1 MLSTFI
7 SVKTRLPDLC
17 TEVWNYALELR
28 RGGDPGRAEA
38 VKSKVSSLFRLLD
51 KQAKLAQ
58 VDQADLQQAKYALCA
73 QIDEIVMSSA
83 WPCRGGWAPLCVD
96 YYGDGA
102 AGENF
107 YQRLETYRH
116 SSETRRR
123 DLLEV
128 FYICLALGFLGR
140 FSDTRGLEQ
149 RKALMDGISREL
161 CGEAAR
167 PLSVQVTSPD
177 PLPKPRSP
185 RPFWLVPA
193 LCLLAVGALYAALSW
208 ALGTAA

>member
-58 VDQADLQQAKYALCA
+58 VEQGDLQQAKYALCA
-73 QIDEIVMSSA
+73 QIDEIVMSSG
-83 WPCRGGWAPLCVD
+83 WPWRDNFAPLCVE
-96 YYGDGA
+96 YYGDAA

-107 YQRLETYRH
+107 FQRLETFRH
-116 SSETRRR
+116 STETRRR

-128 FYICLALGFLGR
+128 FYICLALGFQGR
-140 FSDTRGLEQ
+140 YSDTRGLEQ
-149 RKALMDGISREL
+149 RKALLDGISREL
-161 CGEAAR
+161 CGESAR

-177 PLPKPRSP
+177 PLPGPRTP
-185 RPFWLVPA
+185 RPLWIVPA

-208 ALGTAA
+208 ALGTTA